1 MKLKINPVFKNLIP
15 PLSPDEYAVLENLLL
30 TEGCRHAINVWN
42 GTIVDGHNRYEI
54 CNKHSLDF
62 KTEEVEFASEDEAK
76 IWIIKTQFGRR
87 SINHATR
94 AMLALELEPLIAEQA
109 KRNQATSSG
118 GIKPQLLVNSPKA
131 ENKINT
137 RKEVANLAKV
147 SESTIKEVKKVKE
160 SGNKE
165 VIDKMLSG
173 QISVHK
179 AYSETYHAP
188 TRHCKTCGLERLSSE
203 FNGRESECKACSY
216 ERGKKLR
223 LFEKVDAESILESMT
238 KKEPSE
244 DGKGKNLDN
253 SIISEFASVVDTFLS
268 DINKYLYMPYAFSE
282 LTKSDEPIKD
292 LIKAKHNIET
302 ILKMI
307 KE

>member
-1 MKLKINPVFKNLIP
+1 MQQLKISPVFRDLIP
-15 PLSPDEYAVLENLLL
+15 PLSPDEVSVLEASILS
-30 TEGCRHAINVWN
+30 EGCRDAIITWD
-42 GTIVDGHNRYEI
+42 GTIVDGHNRYSI
-54 CNKHSLDF
+54 CNKHSI
-62 KTEEVEFASEDEAK
+62 KYRTAEKSFASEDEAK
-76 IWIIKTQFGRR
+76 IWIIKNQFGRR
-87 SINHATR
+87 NINHATR
-94 AMLALELEPLIAEQA
+94 SMLALELEPLIAEQA
-109 KRNQATSSG
+109 KRNMLSTQNNNAA
-118 GIKPQLLVNSPKA
+118 LVNSPKQVTP
-131 ENKINT
+131 INT
-137 RKEVANLAKV
+137 RKEVANLAGV

-203 FNGRESECKACSY
+203 FNGRESECKSCSY

-253 SIISEFASVVDTFLS
+253 SIISEFASVVDAFLS

-282 LTKSDEPIKD
+282 LTKSDEPIKN
-292 LIKAKHNIET
+292 LIKAKQNIET